1 MYPSTPTEAALT
13 ALAQGAGAHALN
25 GFFALLALM
34 LTFELLTWRV
44 RPAPSPHRA
53 NGARPSDRWVLVLAL
68 ALIATAVLGFAMLA
82 YEVRLGDTFVRVDQ
96 AFLEAV
102 RGGTSARTVQDF
114 AWITLLGDGR
124 TLALLCIAGVIALLA
139 RGERLLGFGLVAA
152 MGGNGLL
159 NAVLKRVFE
168 RMRPPHELGLPVAHG
183 WSFPSG
189 HSSGAVVAYGMLAYV
204 LLRTLPSRWH
214 LPVVLSATA
223 LAFSVGCSRIFIE
236 VHYASDVLAA
246 FASGTAW
253 LTACIVGIEI
263 VRHRTGPTPNTT
275 PVLNATAFPIARPA
289 RSPSTPAQHRPAS
302 AAAPSRT

>member
-1 MYPSTPTEAALT
+1 MYPSTPTEATLT

-25 GFFALLALM
+25 GFYALLALI
-34 LTFELLTWRV
+34 LTIELLTWRA
-44 RPAPSPHRA
+44 RRA
-53 NGARPSDRWVLVLAL
+53 ATPQRAGGAGLGNGWAIGLAL
-68 ALIATAVLGFAMLA
+68 ALIAAAVLAFATLA
-82 YEVRLGDTFVRVDQ
+82 YQVRLGDAFVRVDQ

-102 RGGTSARTVQDF
+102 RGSTSPGTVQDF

-124 TLALLCIAGVIALLA
+124 TLAVLCITGVVALLA
-139 RGERLLGFGLVAA
+139 RGERLLAFGLVAA

-214 LPVVLSATA
+214 LPIVLSATA
-223 LAFSVGCSRIFIE
+223 LAFSVGCSRIFLE

-263 VRHRTGPTPNTT
+263 ARRRMRPSSNVHGQAFRAP
-275 PVLNATAFPIARPA
+275 AFPTA
-289 RSPSTPAQHRPAS
+289 
-302 AAAPSRT
+302 